1 MTAPALVPAPPF
13 EWRLRIYWEDTDA
26 GGVVYHANYLAFMER
41 ARTEWLRSLGVDQLE
56 LRQRTGL
63 AFVVRDMKVD
73 WLKPARLDDELVVT
87 VNVTERRA
95 ASMLFQQDIV
105 RPADGQTLLRAQL
118 RVACVDLAS
127 MRPAAVP
134 DNLIPNPYH
143 LKAPVAE

>member
-1 MTAPALVPAPPF
+1 MTTPAILSAAPF

-41 ARTEWLRSLGVDQLE
+41 ARTEWLRSLGVDQIE
-56 LRQRTGL
+56 LRRRTGL

-73 WLKPARLDDELVVT
+73 WLKPARLDDELVVS
-87 VNVTERRA
+87 VSITERRA
-95 ASMLFQQDIV
+95 ASMLFEQDII
-105 RPADGQTLLRAQL
+105 RPADGQTLLRARL

-134 DNLIPNPYH
+134 DGLIPDNYH